1 MARCATSRKA
11 ARLERNTKVSRVDD
25 GRAPIAGGD
34 ARNRSAKRLL
44 RISFE

>member
-11 ARLERNTKVSRVDD
+11 ARLERKTKVSRVDD

-34 ARNRSAKRLL
+34 SGAELPHRRS
-44 RISFE
+44 IPF